1 MKKLLAI
8 TIAASLA
15 MSSAVYASDAVTVGS
30 KGVDVVAAASDAAP
44 APAPAPKP
52 APKPTPKPTTPAPKP
67 APKPTPKP
75 ATPAPKPTTPAPKPT
90 TPAPTTSTDTAAKL
104 IRIVKLGSKGID
116 VKMIQDLLNN
126 FGFTLKAD
134 SIFGKVTFNAVKKFQ
149 ALNGLVIDGIVGQ
162 ITFGKL
168 NPNVVTPVPTTP
180 APSTPVDAVTTA
192 SLVNTAAAF
201 EKGISADGKWII
213 TTLKDLTT
221 DKDLVLDGVFKNGKK
236 SADGA
241 DAIQRKIGLYTQ
253 DDKRNV
259 TARFTLTAP
268 SITIK
273 SPMASIEHGTFVGDV
288 YVSAINFKLVDQKV
302 VGNVIFTTQAAKDTF
317 TMDAKSSITG
327 NQILADVD
335 FVASASVVR
344 DNAAFEKAMGTEGKW
359 IAAMLNDMTF
369 DKGLVVEG
377 TFVNK
382 GAEAR
387 KIALYTH
394 NDPTSSKI
402 VTHRFTLT
410 APSIT
415 FNSPN
420 SSLEHGIF
428 VGDVYVTTPKFR
440 LVDQKVVGN
449 VIFTTQAAKD
459 TFTMDA
465 ASSITGSKILAQ
477 VDAVT
482 TASIVDNTAAF
493 EKAISKD
500 GAWITA
506 TLRDLTFDKELVLD
520 GNFKENKRKIALY
533 SQDDKKVT
541 TRKFTVTA
549 PKLTIKS
556 PSANISKGTFKGDV
570 YVTVPNFKLVDA
582 IVDGDIYFTTQEA
595 LTTFTM
601 DATSKITG
609 NKIYTTQVD
618 ATTSASVVN
627 TNAAF
632 EKAISAEGTW
642 IPAVLR
648 DMYFTKD
655 LVIDGT
661 FYDKNDKTKGE
672 KRKIALYTQVKV
684 DGKNVVKDS
693 FILGAPSLTI
703 KSPNANISNGTF
715 KGDLY
720 VSAPNFQ
727 LIGTKVEGN
736 IYFTS
741 RDYVDTFKMD
751 AKSSVTGKFDMR

>member
-1 MKKLLAI
+1 MKKLLAM
-8 TIAASLA
+8 TIAASLV

-30 KGVDVVAAASDAAP
+30 KGVDVVAAATGAVPTP
-44 APAPAPKP
+44 AP

-67 APKPTPKP
+67 TPKPTPKP
-75 ATPAPKPTTPAPKPT
+75 ATPAPAPKPVTPAPKPA
-90 TPAPTTSTDTAAKL
+90 TPAPTVNDTAAKL
-104 IRIVKLGSKGID
+104 VRIVKLGSKGID
-116 VKMIQDLLNN
+116 VKLIQTLLNN
-126 FGFTLKAD
+126 YGYTLNTD
-134 SIFGKVTFNAVKKFQ
+134 SIFGKLTLGAVKSFQ
-149 ALNGLVIDGIVGQ
+149 ALNGLVADGIVGQ

-168 NPNVVTPVPTTP
+168 NPNVVAPAPTTPVPT
-180 APSTPVDAVTTA
+180 TPVDAVTTA
-192 SLVNTAAAF
+192 SLVNNAADF
-201 EKGISADGKWII
+201 EKGISKDGRWII
-213 TTLKDLTT
+213 TTLNDLTIN
-221 DKDLVLDGVFKNGKK
+221 KDLVLDGVFKNGKK
-236 SADGA
+236 NTDGT

-253 DDKRNV
+253 DEDKNV

-268 SITIK
+268 KLTILSPNARIQSGTFIGDIYVKVANFQLVDTKVVGNVIFTTQAAKDSFKMDAKSSITGKQILADVDFVASASVVRDNAAFEKAMGKDGTWIASMLNDMTFDTPLVVEGEKINKGKVARKISLYTHNDPTSSKIVTHRFTLTAPSITFK
-273 SPMASIEHGTFVGDV
+273 SPESSLQHGIFVGDV
-288 YVSAINFKLVDQKV
+288 YVTVPNFKLVDQKV

-317 TMDAKSSITG
+317 TMD
-327 NQILADVD
+327 D
-335 FVASASVVR
+335 
-344 DNAAFEKAMGTEGKW
+344 
-359 IAAMLNDMTF
+359 
-369 DKGLVVEG
+369 
-377 TFVNK
+377 
-382 GAEAR
+382 
-387 KIALYTH
+387 
-394 NDPTSSKI
+394 
-402 VTHRFTLT
+402 
-410 APSIT
+410 
-415 FNSPN
+415 
-420 SSLEHGIF
+420 
-428 VGDVYVTTPKFR
+428 
-440 LVDQKVVGN
+440 
-449 VIFTTQAAKD
+449 
-459 TFTMDA
+459 
-465 ASSITGSKILAQ
+465 ASSITGKQILAQ

-482 TASIVDNTAAF
+482 TASIVDDAVAF

-500 GAWITA
+500 GAWIAA
-506 TLRDLTFDKELVLD
+506 TLRDLTFDKEIVLD
-520 GNFKENKRKIALY
+520 GAFTNKNAPARKIALY

-541 TRKFTVTA
+541 TRKFTLTA

-609 NKIYTTQVD
+609 NKIYTTAVD
-618 ATTSASVVN
+618 AVASASVVN

-642 IPAVLR
+642 IPAVLS
-648 DMYFTKD
+648 DLYFTKD

-661 FYDKNDKTKGE
+661 FHDKGDTTKAL

-684 DGKNVVKDS
+684 DGKNVVKDR
-693 FILGAPSLTI
+693 FILSAPKLTI

-736 IYFTS
+736 IYFSS

-751 AKSSVTGKFDMR
+751 ANSSVTGTFKME